1 MKQKVI
7 FSTVLGAGVVMS
19 IFFYGCFAL
28 RGQQRDIEIE
38 SFLPPV
44 FLYDSEGLRDPFIPL
59 VTKKKIVVVEEKR
72 KTRPEA
78 EKPEK
83 TKQEIEK
90 PEKTKQEIEKPK
102 PKKIVTHSA
111 YRLIGLVWDKKR
123 VFALIQGKDGKWI
136 AKKGDQIGKFQVFK
150 MEAKKGEVILMG
162 ENEIIKLRIRE

>member
-7 FSTVLGAGVVMS
+7 FSTVLGAGTVMS

-59 VTKKKIVVVEEKR
+59 VTKKKIVVVEEER

-90 PEKTKQEIEKPK
+90 PK
-102 PKKIVTHSA
+102 PKKITADSE

-162 ENEIIKLRIRE
+162 ESEIIKLRIRE

>member
-7 FSTVLGAGVVMS
+7 FSTILGAGVVMS

-28 RGQQRDIEIE
+28 RGQQRDLEIE

-78 EKPEK
+78 
-83 TKQEIEK
+83 EK